1 MIKRGYGAASRGLW
15 RRLSLV
21 LRSCRPLESS
31 NGWHNKCSHAPK
43 HIWAQFKGNIRDTGC
58 NIMIKR
64 VFTIFILTLLLL
76 FSSPVYSLDTSSK
89 TLEKY
94 TKKISNKFTR
104 TYCNTTK
111 FGISYDGALAFAIGE
126 TNKEFKNNKLNKL
139 IDYSL
144 LKNSIVN
151 DLENNCQVYDFAITS
166 LENLKFN

>member
-1 MIKRGYGAASRGLW
+1 MIKRFFA
-15 RRLSLV
+15 
-21 LRSCRPLESS
+21 
-31 NGWHNKCSHAPK
+31 
-43 HIWAQFKGNIRDTGC
+43 I
-58 NIMIKR
+58 
-64 VFTIFILTLLLL
+64 FTLTLFFL
-76 FSSPVYSLDTSSK
+76 FSGPVYSLDTSSK

-111 FGISYDGALAFAIGE
+111 FGISYEGALAFAIGE

-151 DLENNCQVYDFAITS
+151 DLENNCQVYDFGIS
-166 LENLKFN
+166 NLDNLKFN

>member
-1 MIKRGYGAASRGLW
+1 MIKR
-15 RRLSLV
+15 
-21 LRSCRPLESS
+21 
-31 NGWHNKCSHAPK
+31 
-43 HIWAQFKGNIRDTGC
+43 IIT
-58 NIMIKR
+58 I
-64 VFTIFILTLLLL
+64 FTITMFLL
-76 FSSPVYSLDTSSK
+76 FSSPVYSLDTSSQ

-111 FGISYDGALAFAIGE
+111 FGISYEGALAFAIGE
-126 TNKEFKNNKLNKL
+126 TNKEFKNNKKNKF

-151 DLENNCQVYDFAITS
+151 DLENNCQVFDFDIND